1 MWKSYS
7 FEIENDFTTRSDT
20 VRFINNGS
28 MAVVM
33 CITNIKIENGKVKTL
48 YSPSLYDIIHMHQHP
63 PIDGQLGSVRPDNKT
78 ITIDAGGYLHVVKG
92 TEESAAFID
101 DENISESE
109 PMIKPKNRTKK
120 DVSDKAETLFYT
132 LDEKEFT
139 SFMSNISLE
148 EKNYIKLEM
157 LKRIIEFKLK
167 IKEQIVFN
175 PGCDISKIQEDLN
188 RARQVLTLLNEEKI
202 EEENIEEKE
211 NSKVLI
217 LPNKKNNTYLYD
229 DICDNIESAKEIK
242 NTIDKVIDGY
252 FLKTKDIKPILGKTE
267 KLYEYKHPNGIR
279 ILYIVLPNDYVV
291 ITGLFYKD
299 KDKSTRIEAF
309 YDESINRYLYFKD
322 YINSNI
328 ENPEFH
334 IEQAELIGNIFDLFE
349 KTIKKEK
356 GE

>member
-1 MWKSYS
+1 MEEFIKVLEQKQNFIKNPLDFIYENLEEPTNETIKKALSLILKHNKKILV
-7 FEIENDFTTRSDT
+7 EQTKENIIKRELIEK
-20 VRFINNGS
+20 
-28 MAVVM
+28 A
-33 CITNIKIENGKVKTL
+33 
-48 YSPSLYDIIHMHQHP
+48 
-63 PIDGQLGSVRPDNKT
+63 QLPQV
-78 ITIDAGGYLHVVKG
+78 A
-92 TEESAAFID
+92 

-109 PMIKPKNRTKK
+109 TMIKQKNRTKK

-229 DICDNIESAKEIK
+229 DICDNIENAKEIK
-242 NTIDKVIDGY
+242 NTIDKIIDGY

>member
-1 MWKSYS
+1 MEEFIKVLEQKQNFIKNPLDFIYENLEEPTNETIKKALSLILKHNKKILV
-7 FEIENDFTTRSDT
+7 EQTKENIIKRELIEK
-20 VRFINNGS
+20 
-28 MAVVM
+28 A
-33 CITNIKIENGKVKTL
+33 
-48 YSPSLYDIIHMHQHP
+48 
-63 PIDGQLGSVRPDNKT
+63 QLPQV
-78 ITIDAGGYLHVVKG
+78 
-92 TEESAAFID
+92 D

-157 LKRIIEFKLK
+157 LKRIIDFKLK

>member
-1 MWKSYS
+1 MEEFIKVLEQKQNFIKNPLDFIYENLEEPTNETIKKALSLILKHNKKILV
-7 FEIENDFTTRSDT
+7 EQTKENIIKRELIEK
-20 VRFINNGS
+20 
-28 MAVVM
+28 A
-33 CITNIKIENGKVKTL
+33 
-48 YSPSLYDIIHMHQHP
+48 
-63 PIDGQLGSVRPDNKT
+63 QLPQV
-78 ITIDAGGYLHVVKG
+78 A
-92 TEESAAFID
+92 

-109 PMIKPKNRTKK
+109 TMIKQKNRTKK

-229 DICDNIESAKEIK
+229 DICNNIESAKEIK
-242 NTIDKVIDGY
+242 NTIDKIIDGY

-322 YINSNI
+322 YINSNV